1 MEYIELDEEQRNSIA
16 QTLAQE
22 IVERDLTAPAI
33 FLLEAG
39 RPFSFLGSQLMVF
52 AEPLIHSVFKFR
64 SYNDL
69 AMFFE
74 NRSNV
79 ELLIQT
85 IEKLDVEVR
94 AKRAEE
100 KRRWKAEAKAG
111 KLSFWERL
119 WGKRRYEKRPSQ
131 SLLDILNRLEED
143 KRVQEQTPASS
154 DGGNTDQKPDIT
166 GS

>member
-1 MEYIELDEEQRNSIA
+1 MEYIELNEEQRNSIA

-22 IVERDLTAPAI
+22 IVDRDLTAAAI

-85 IEKLDVEVR
+85 IEKLDVEAR

-119 WGKRRYEKRPSQ
+119 WGKRRYERRPSQ

-143 KRVQEQTPASS
+143 TRERERPPVPPEGGSS
-154 DGGNTDQKPDIT
+154 EQKPDNKV
-166 GS
+166 

>member
-1 MEYIELDEEQRNSIA
+1 MEYIELTEEQRNSIA

-22 IVERDLTAPAI
+22 IVDRDLTAAAI

-52 AEPLIHSVFKFR
+52 AEPLVHSVFKFR
-64 SYNDL
+64 SYDDL

-74 NRSNV
+74 NRANV

-85 IEKLDVEVR
+85 IEKLDVEAR

-100 KRRWKAEAKAG
+100 KRKWKAEVKAG

-119 WGKRRYEKRPSQ
+119 WGKRRYEKRPNQ

-143 KRVQEQTPASS
+143 KRREEKAASIPEGES
-154 DGGNTDQKPDIT
+154 GDQKPNST
-166 GS
+166 Q

>member
-1 MEYIELDEEQRNSIA
+1 MEYIELTEEQRNSIA

-22 IVERDLTAPAI
+22 IVDRDLTAAAI

-52 AEPLIHSVFKFR
+52 AE
-64 SYNDL
+64 
-69 AMFFE
+69 A
-74 NRSNV
+74 
-79 ELLIQT
+79 
-85 IEKLDVEVR
+85 R

-100 KRRWKAEAKAG
+100 KRKWKAEVKAG

-119 WGKRRYEKRPSQ
+119 WGKRRYEKRPNQ

-143 KRVQEQTPASS
+143 KRREEKAASIPEGES
-154 DGGNTDQKPDIT
+154 GDQKPNST
-166 GS
+166 Q